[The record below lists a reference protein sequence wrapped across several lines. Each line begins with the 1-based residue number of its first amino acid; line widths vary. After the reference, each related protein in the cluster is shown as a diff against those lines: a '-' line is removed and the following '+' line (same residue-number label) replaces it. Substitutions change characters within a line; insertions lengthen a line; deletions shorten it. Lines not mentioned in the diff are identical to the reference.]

1 MTPRP
6 QGARGNHAGPEAA
19 GRPRRTITIK
29 DVAREAGVHPSTVS
43 RSLDPSQW
51 NRVTPETRE
60 RVGRVARELGY
71 RPDILASGFRRQ
83 RSRTIGVVV
92 PDFGNPIYGQLIRG
106 ITLQLE
112 REGYLALIVETRDE
126 ADRLGETLATLDAR
140 RVDGIITG
148 ATRER
153 DVRSLRKFAAGGTP
167 VVMAV
172 RWVRSLDLPRVTN
185 DDLRGG
191 ILAADHLLGLG
202 HVQLAQ
208 VHGPDDIET
217 FRERCQGFRRAA
229 AAAGVVLDK
238 PTDHA
243 REPTVAEG
251 RRLMHLLLESR
262 SPRPTAV
269 FAHSDAMAIG
279 AIEALHEHGLSCPGD
294 VSVIGYNDM
303 PLVEHLDPP
312 LSTVRM
318 PTGEVGRIAAQ
329 TMLATLQG
337 YQDSFASIA
346 LQPLLV
352 ARGSTARPHTAATA
366 PRPAA
371 DRKAAHG

>member
-1 MTPRP
+1 MTLLTPPADDGEKPTPSPDRT
-6 QGARGNHAGPEAA
+6 
-19 GRPRRTITIK
+19 RRTVTIK

-43 RSLDPSQW
+43 RSLDPSQSM
-51 NRVTPETRE
+51 RVSSETRE
-60 RVGRVARELGY
+60 RVGRIASRLGY

-126 ADRLGETLATLDAR
+126 TDRLDETLEMLAAR

-153 DVRSLRKFAAGGTP
+153 DVRTLRRFAGGGTP

-172 RWVRSLDLPRVTN
+172 RWIRTLDLPRVTN

-191 ILAADHLLGLG
+191 TLAAEHLLELG
-202 HVQLAQ
+202 HVRLAQ
-208 VHGPDDIET
+208 VHGPNDIET

-229 AAAGVVLDK
+229 AAAGIVVEE
-238 PTDHA
+238 PADHG
-243 REPTVAEG
+243 REPTVAQG
-251 RRLMHLLLESR
+251 RRLMNDLLESPG
-262 SPRPTAV
+262 PRPTAV

-279 AIEALHEHGLSCPGD
+279 AIEALTQHGLRCPED

-312 LSTVRM
+312 LSTIRM

-337 YQDSFASIA
+337 FQDSFASIA
-346 LQPLLV
+346 LQPTLV
-352 ARGSTARPHTAATA
+352 VRGSTARPNTAATA
-366 PRPAA
+366 HQPAA